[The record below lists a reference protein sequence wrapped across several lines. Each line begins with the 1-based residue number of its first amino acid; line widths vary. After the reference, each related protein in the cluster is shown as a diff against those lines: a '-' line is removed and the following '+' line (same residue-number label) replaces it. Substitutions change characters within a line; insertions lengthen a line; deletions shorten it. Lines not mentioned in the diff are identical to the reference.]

1 MTVVGCAIY
10 YLVLLVKHNTNYL
23 MLQWASESN
32 DDKLSDMSGELSSET
47 VRQCSGALDSGHY
60 DHDPAFP
67 GET

>member
-1 MTVVGCAIY
+1 
-10 YLVLLVKHNTNYL
+10 